1 LTDADIDTLSADGAQ
16 DTTRWADAIAAVE
29 EAMRHLES
37 AQKKA
42 ALVGETET
50 SAARRRWDSLVGTAA
65 D

>member
-16 DTTRWADAIAAVE
+16 DTTRWADAIAAVA

-37 AQKKA
+37 AQQKA
-42 ALVGETET
+42 VLVGETET